1 MPIVDGSRRD
11 RPLLFFPPWDDT
23 AGMASSDLKFGCQ
36 VITYG
41 DVEGTIEAAKRV
53 ESAGFDIL
61 GVPDHLF
68 HPSNSD
74 EFLTE
79 PAWEAFSVLGAV
91 ARETER
97 VELWPTVTDSVRR
110 HPTELAHVTATIDQL
125 SDGRAG
131 FGIGAGEAFNFSVI
145 GDIDWSDPFTRFVET
160 VRVVDGLWRSTPE
173 DPLTFDG
180 EFFQLDAA
188 DLGLKPVQRPR
199 PPIWVGGY
207 GYDMRG
213 FTGAFADGWL
223 PWVMTPEHYA
233 EDLQRVLDVAEDRG
247 RDPDAIDRA
256 VMVPTNVGADGD
268 EALEQGIENN
278 RATLALRPPLL
289 ERMGYEEIAEEAPL
303 IREMQ
308 FTLDQQRQLLDAAE
322 QVPED
327 AVDRA
332 IIAGDPERAIDRI
345 ETFVDAGVDNLIL
358 VPIGDFEETAR
369 HFEETIIPYFRE
381 E

>member
-1 MPIVDGSRRD
+1 MNTTDVN
-11 RPLLFFPPWDDT
+11 
-23 AGMASSDLKFGCQ
+23 FGCQ

-41 DVEGTIEAAKRV
+41 DVEGTIEAAMRV

-110 HPTELAHVTATIDQL
+110 HPTELAHIVATIDHL

-145 GDIDWSDPFTRFVET
+145 DDIDWSDPFTRFVET
-160 VRVVDGLWRSTPE
+160 VKIVDGLWRSTPD

-180 EFFQLDAA
+180 KFFQLEQA
-188 DLGLKPVQRPR
+188 DLGLKPIQQPR

-207 GYDMRG
+207 GYHMRG
-213 FTGAFADGWL
+213 FTGAFADGWI
-223 PWVMTPEHYA
+223 PWVMTPEHYEA
-233 EDLQRVLDVAEDRG
+233 DLQRVLTVAEERG
-247 RDPDAIDRA
+247 RDPDTIDRA
-256 VMVPTNVGADGD
+256 LMVPTNVGANRD
-268 EALEQGIENN
+268 EALTQGIENN

-289 ERMGYEEIAEEAPL
+289 ERMGYEEIAEQAPL
-303 IREMQ
+303 IRDMR
-308 FTLDQQRQLLDAAE
+308 FTKEQTQQLIDAAE
-322 QVPED
+322 LLPDE
-327 AVDRA
+327 AVDSA
-332 IIAGDPERAIDRI
+332 IIAGDPDRAIDRI
-345 ETFVDAGVDNLIL
+345 ETFAEAGVDNLIL
-358 VPIGDFEETAR
+358 VPIGDFEETMN